1 MIKKEW
7 RKYVRGN
14 SRDPKRVIKSL
25 MDLGA
30 EYDDGFI
37 NGSDEDSIYFIDHDG
52 VIKAEFVGSEMAKI
66 IMDNYQEILIP
77 EILKEGDIL
86 VSNDLNVFIAYKC
99 EDGESSI
106 LSYIS
111 YTEGELSTVEERR
124 YKEAFRLAKGDEIK
138 KFDKILFGY
147 NKVWDAENK
156 KLISRKWIPKDKEK
170 YYFINGNGWIS
181 TEIWVNN
188 SIDKK
193 RLIFNN
199 VFKTKSDAENKK
211 LLIQEL

>member
-14 SRDPKRVIKSL
+14 SRNPKRVIKSL
-25 MDLGA
+25 TNLGA
-30 EYDDGFI
+30 KAYEF
-37 NGSDEDSIYFIDHDG
+37 NGSDEGSIYFIDHNG
-52 VIKAEFVGSEMAKI
+52 AIRSEVVESEMARI

-77 EILKEGDIL
+77 ETLKEGDIL
-86 VSNDLNVFIAYKC
+86 VSNDLDVFIAYEC

-111 YTEGELSTVEERR
+111 YTEGELSTVEESW
-124 YKEAFRLAKGDEIK
+124 YKEAFRLAKGDEIR

-147 NKVWDAENK
+147 NKVWNAENK

-170 YYFINGNGWIS
+170 YYSIKEDGWIS
-181 TEIWVNN
+181 TEIWGSN
-188 SIDKK
+188 SIDKE

-199 VFKTKSDAENKK
+199 VFKTKNDAENRK
-211 LLIQEL
+211 LIIQEL

>member
-7 RKYVRGN
+7 RKYVKGN

-25 MDLGA
+25 TNLGA
-30 EYDDGFI
+30 KDNGFI
-37 NGSDEDSIYFIDHDG
+37 GGYENSIYFIDHDG
-52 VIKAEFVGSEMAKI
+52 LIQAESVSSEMARI

-77 EILKEGDIL
+77 ETLKEGDIL
-86 VSNDLNVFIAYKC
+86 ISNDLDVFITYEC

-111 YTEGELSTVEERR
+111 YTEGELSTVEESW
-124 YKEAFRLAKGDEIK
+124 YKEAFRLAKGDEVRR
-138 KFDKILFGY
+138 FDKILFGY
-147 NKVWDAENK
+147 KKVWDAENK

-170 YYFINGNGWIS
+170 YYSIKEDGWIS
-181 TEIWVNN
+181 TEIWGNN
-188 SIDKK
+188 SIDKE

-199 VFKTKSDAENKK
+199 VFKTKSDAENRK

>member
-30 EYDDGFI
+30 EYDGF

-52 VIKAEFVGSEMAKI
+52 VVKAEFVGSEMAKI

-86 VSNDLNVFIAYKC
+86 VSNDLDVFIAYKC

-111 YTEGELSTVEERR
+111 YTEGELSTVEESW
-124 YKEAFRLAKGDEIK
+124 YKEAFRLAKRDEIK

-181 TEIWVNN
+181 TEIWINN

>member
-14 SRDPKRVIKSL
+14 SRNPKRVIKSL
-25 MDLGA
+25 TNLGA
-30 EYDDGFI
+30 KDNGFI
-37 NGSDEDSIYFIDHDG
+37 GGYENSIYFIDHDG
-52 VIKAEFVGSEMAKI
+52 LIQAESVSSEMARI

-77 EILKEGDIL
+77 ETLKEGDIL
-86 VSNDLNVFIAYKC
+86 INNDLDVFITYEC

-111 YTEGELSTVEERR
+111 YTEGELSTVEESW
-124 YKEAFRLAKGDEIK
+124 YKEAFRLAKGDEIRR
-138 KFDKILFGY
+138 FDKILFGY
-147 NKVWDAENK
+147 KKVWDAENK

-170 YYFINGNGWIS
+170 YYSIKEDGWIS
-181 TEIWVNN
+181 TEIWGNN
-188 SIDKK
+188 SIDKE

-199 VFKTKSDAENKK
+199 VFKTKSDAENRK

>member
-7 RKYVRGN
+7 RKYVKGN

-25 MDLGA
+25 TNLGA
-30 EYDDGFI
+30 KDNGFI
-37 NGSDEDSIYFIDHDG
+37 GGYENSIYFIDHDG
-52 VIKAEFVGSEMAKI
+52 LIQAESVSSEMARI

-77 EILKEGDIL
+77 ETLKEGDIL
-86 VSNDLNVFIAYKC
+86 ISNDLDVFITYEC

-111 YTEGELSTVEERR
+111 YTEGELSTVEESW
-124 YKEAFRLAKGDEIK
+124 YKEAFRLAKGDEIRR
-138 KFDKILFGY
+138 FDKILFGY
-147 NKVWDAENK
+147 KKVWDAENK

-170 YYFINGNGWIS
+170 YYSIKEDGWIS
-181 TEIWVNN
+181 TEIWGNN
-188 SIDKK
+188 SIDKE

-199 VFKTKSDAENKK
+199 VFKTKSDAENRK

>member
-14 SRDPKRVIKSL
+14 SRNPKRVIKSL
-25 MDLGA
+25 TNLGA
-30 EYDDGFI
+30 KDNGFI
-37 NGSDEDSIYFIDHDG
+37 GGYENSIYFIDHDG
-52 VIKAEFVGSEMAKI
+52 LIQAESVSSEMARI

-77 EILKEGDIL
+77 ETLKEGDIL
-86 VSNDLNVFIAYKC
+86 ISNDLDVFITYEC

-111 YTEGELSTVEERR
+111 YTEGELSTVEESW
-124 YKEAFRLAKGDEIK
+124 YKEAFRLAKGDEIRR
-138 KFDKILFGY
+138 FDKILFGY
-147 NKVWDAENK
+147 KKVWDAENK

-170 YYFINGNGWIS
+170 YYSIKEDGWIS
-181 TEIWVNN
+181 TEIWGNN
-188 SIDKK
+188 SIDKE

-199 VFKTKSDAENKK
+199 VFKTKSDAENRK